1 MYICTIDGAAMLS
14 RESAHA
20 ELKRALDLPEYY
32 GANLD
37 ALWDCVSAM
46 DAELTLLHPAPML
59 GALKVY
65 GCKLLET
72 LFEAAESNPGFRFRV
87 ED

>member
-1 MYICTIDGAAMLS
+1 MYKCTIDGATMLS

-20 ELKRALDLPEYY
+20 ELKRALELPEYY

-37 ALWDCVSAM
+37 ALWDCASTL
-46 DAELTLLHPAPML
+46 DAELTLVHPAPML
-59 GALKVY
+59 DALKTY
-65 GCKLLET
+65 GCKLLQT
-72 LFEAAESNPGFRFRV
+72 LYEAADSNPKFSFHV